1 MPEPPDLYQP
11 VPVSTYDFRHP
22 KSEKEKMKQLNKLI
36 DHIVHRVN
44 INLREPLVDVG
55 PYVKGLLPKDSF
67 AIYYAFYSLTSTH
80 PLKFHFRHSSI
91 GGTYFLGKCVVDHS
105 ILYKSDIRG
114 DELKRKGHVVECNGH
129 SIRLRDDEVI
139 YIRDSFLLKT
149 LVHNNSHDPENLEVF
164 KISNTVS
171 LHYANIHGTS
181 VEGCFL
187 EPFATVDLS
196 ICHDCAIGA
205 YSYVQAGEL
214 SHKRI
219 LPGRIWVKASGAFEF
234 NYQYP
239 KEVLEQYIRMEDNKP
254 VGILMDFFDE
264 RKEDFIPI
272 YSAVNPD
279 AMIDVP
285 EGASVSPYAVI
296 KGDCKVDKNVIVA
309 QRAYLENST
318 LGPGS
323 NAQENCYII
332 NSTYDGYDVTAHGG
346 KVIYSHLHKN
356 CFVGFNSFL
365 NGKKESQIEVGA
377 GSIIMPHTIIDAA
390 EPITIPEN
398 SLVWGFLSKQKDL
411 ELQSIPLADFA
422 ALKGQ
427 FRLGDMT
434 FEGIGSKF
442 VDGFAHRIE
451 HILECNGAF
460 WDGSEET
467 AGHAQQTQDI
477 SFNIL
482 QPYPEGDLKGLYPEL
497 SIDPLEPSEL

>member
-1 MPEPPDLYQP
+1 
-11 VPVSTYDFRHP
+11 
-22 KSEKEKMKQLNKLI
+22 MKQLNKLI

-55 PYVKGLLPKDSF
+55 PFIKDLIPKDSF
-67 AIYYAFYSLTSTH
+67 ALYYAFYSLTNTH
-80 PLKFHFRHSSI
+80 PLKFHFRHSSV

-105 ILYKSDIRG
+105 ILHKSDIRG
-114 DELKRKGHVVECNGH
+114 DELKRKGHLVAVSGH
-129 SIRLRDDEVI
+129 NIKLRDDEVI
-139 YIRDSFLLKT
+139 YIRDSFLMKT

-187 EPFATVDLS
+187 EPFSTVDLS
-196 ICHDCAIGA
+196 ICHDCAIGS

-219 LPGRIWVKASGAFEF
+219 RPGRVWVKADGAFEF
-234 NYQYP
+234 NYQFP
-239 KEVLEQYIRMEDNKP
+239 TEVLAKYIRIEESRPKGMF
-254 VGILMDFFDE
+254 MDFFAE

-272 YSAVNPD
+272 YSAVNPEN
-279 AMIDVP
+279 MIDVP

-296 KGDCKVDKNVIVA
+296 KGTCKVDKNVLIA
-309 QRAYLENST
+309 QRAYLEDSI

-332 NSTYDGYDVTAHGG
+332 NSVYEGDDVTAHGG
-346 KVIYSHLHKN
+346 KVIYTHLHRN
-356 CFVGFNSFL
+356 VFVGFNSFL
-365 NGKKESQIEVGA
+365 NGKKECEIEIGA
-377 GSIIMPHTIIDAA
+377 KSIIMPHTIIDAQ
-390 EPITIPEN
+390 ESIKIPEN
-398 SLVWGFLSKQKDL
+398 CLVWGYISKQEDL
-411 ELQSIPLADFA
+411 EMHSLSLTDFA

-427 FRLGDMT
+427 FRLGNLT
-434 FEGIGSKF
+434 FEGIGAKF
-442 VDGFAHRIE
+442 VERFRQRIE

-460 WDGSEET
+460 WDGSDEK